1 MHEKKEKDS
10 GELCGKE
17 LQYLST
23 YQDTGCRDLK
33 AKSQRHV
40 EYLNLGGKHK

>member
-1 MHEKKEKDS
+1 MRRKKDS

-17 LQYLST
+17 LWHLST

-33 AKSQRHV
+33 EKKESKACRILES
-40 EYLNLGGKHK
+40 GW